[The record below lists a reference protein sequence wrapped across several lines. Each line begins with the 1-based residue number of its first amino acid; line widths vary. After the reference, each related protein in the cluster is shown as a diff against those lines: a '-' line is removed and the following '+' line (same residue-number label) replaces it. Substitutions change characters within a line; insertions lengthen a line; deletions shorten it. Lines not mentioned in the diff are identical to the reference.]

1 MESVYDSNDI
11 IKDIKSLLDYCGV
24 AYDNVLI
31 RYNSSQNSEE
41 NIVSVS
47 NTEPAEHTS
56 RTLLS
61 AQDYVEP
68 KVENIAGLDK
78 KIYDIIGK
86 RFKSGCL
93 PGAINY
99 RKIKRYY
106 AEEYLETCD
115 LTDDEI
121 RSSLVKT
128 CVFANGKYYAVEAML
143 PHELKKRLVEF
154 IHNNLESKGC
164 KHY

>member
-1 MESVYDSNDI
+1 MKSLYEDYPTELKTLTFDNDYKFIANQPDKLNAPILIGEGVYVESVYDANEI

-78 KIYDIIGK
+78 KYMILSESALNQGV
-86 RFKSGCL
+86 
-93 PGAINY
+93 
-99 RKIKRYY
+99 
-106 AEEYLETCD
+106 YL
-115 LTDDEI
+115 
-121 RSSLVKT
+121 
-128 CVFANGKYYAVEAML
+128 AQ
-143 PHELKKRLVEF
+143 
-154 IHNNLESKGC
+154 
-164 KHY
+164 